1 MVVYGYFLLQG
12 AQLIGDGSEM
22 LLHVLDPGIIGGLV
36 LPVLGAL
43 PDAIMIVVAGLGST
57 DPEAVAENVKVGV
70 GTLCGSTIMLLTL
83 AWGGSVYLGRCDFNR
98 GGKAIDRRLR
108 RPNDYKT
115 TGVTCDRGTAFGA
128 RIMAV
133 TVLLYLIVQIPA
145 SYPFEKVHDPTAAL
159 MGSLV
164 CLIALA
170 GYAAFQVRYPE
181 LQKRKMKKAHERFLR
196 YHAISQ
202 ISHQMGGLLDGHGNV
217 SRDKTDALFDK
228 FDLDGD
234 GAMDVQEVEAMIM
247 GLLIAMGDSISVAEQ
262 VHHWMAEFDADGDG
276 SINKE
281 EFFLGLCK
289 WVEEKRQHAVGAGGQ
304 DGWLHA
310 EASRPEEDD
319 EAQPLL
325 GPVDGATG
333 DVEEGEFGDADEGD
347 NEDDEEEEEEEDMST
362 WPKSKIATYACAK
375 LLIGT
380 LICAVFADPM
390 VEAVGGLST
399 ATGIPSFYI
408 SFVVTPLA
416 SNASELLSSLQF
428 ARKKKR
434 ENISL
439 TFSQVY
445 GAVTMNNTMCLGL
458 FLLVIYVQN
467 LDWEYSAEV
476 LVTVLSTLAIG
487 AMAWSRV
494 SFPTWFAFP
503 VLALWPGSVLLMV
516 FLKNGLGME

>member
-57 DPEAVAENVKVGV
+57 DPAVVAENVKVGV

-98 GGKAIDRRLR
+98 SGKAIDRRLR
-108 RPNDYKT
+108 RPADYKT
-115 TGVTCDRGTAFGA
+115 TGVTCDQGTAFGA

-133 TVLLYLIVQIPA
+133 TVLLYLIVQVPA
-145 SYPFEKVHDPTAAL
+145 SWPFDRVHDPTAAL

-164 CLIALA
+164 CLLALA
-170 GYAAFQVRYPE
+170 AYSVFQVRFPE
-181 LQKRKMKKAHERFLR
+181 LQRRKIRRAHERFMR
-196 YHAISQ
+196 YHAVSQ

-217 SRDKTDALFDK
+217 SRSKTDALFDQ
-228 FDLDGD
+228 FDTDGD
-234 GAMDVQEVEAMIM
+234 GAMDAPEVEAMVT
-247 GLLIAMGDSISVAEQ
+247 GLLIALGDNISVAEQ
-262 VHHWMAEFDADGDG
+262 VHHWMTEFDADGDR
-276 SINKE
+276 SISKD
-281 EFFLGLCK
+281 EFFHGLTK
-289 WVEEKRQHAVGAGGQ
+289 WVDEKRLGAASEE
-304 DGWLHA
+304 GWLHA
-310 EASRPEEDD
+310 EAPRPEGEED
-319 EAQPLL
+319 AQPLL
-325 GPVDGATG
+325 GGGGAAS
-333 DVEEGEFGDADEGD
+333 DVEEGAFADAEEHGEEGG
-347 NEDDEEEEEEEDMST
+347 EDDESDEEDMSA
-362 WPKSKIATYACAK
+362 WPKGKIAAHACGK
-375 LLIGT
+375 LLLGT

-390 VEAVGGLST
+390 VEAVAGLST

-445 GAVTMNNTMCLGL
+445 GAVTMNNTLCLGL
-458 FLLVIYVQN
+458 FLLVIYAQD

-476 LVTVLSTLAIG
+476 LVTVVSTLAIG

-503 VLALWPGSVLLMV
+503 VLALWPGSVVLMV
-516 FLKNGLGME
+516 ILKNGLGME